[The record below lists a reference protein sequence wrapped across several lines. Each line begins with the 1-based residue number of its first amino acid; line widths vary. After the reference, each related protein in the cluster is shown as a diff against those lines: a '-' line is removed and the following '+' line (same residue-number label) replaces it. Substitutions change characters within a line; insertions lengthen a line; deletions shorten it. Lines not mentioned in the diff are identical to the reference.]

1 MKLQEKRDFY
11 KSEIDNIVAQAYNNE
26 QKQLACDIL
35 DNATENNIDA
45 LYTFITQRV
54 KLGFTFDAAPEVNHN
69 CVALCKRNNKL
80 SFGTLGNKHKMI
92 IGENYDALKN
102 LLVTYTKNGKG
113 LIDVIYI
120 DPPYNTESAKG
131 DGNDHKDNVEASK
144 FIYRDKFT
152 RNGWLNL
159 MRERLIMA
167 RKLLS
172 DKGVIFISIDDTE
185 QAYLRVLCDEI
196 FKEENALDRGALI
209 WNNAGSTKGF
219 TKIVKNHEY
228 ILCYAKNNELA
239 KSYYGE
245 NYINDDE
252 IIDERLSI
260 KRSPR
265 NPICR
270 ILFPKGLK
278 IEGIKDLVIEK
289 SIGDGTNRLDI
300 IEGKIIFKNGFL
312 SENVTLE
319 GSFPYKDQLERFL
332 LGQEVFDQKG
342 QKWLEVHFTNT
353 GKPYFK
359 KQRNSR
365 ILGSVLKLP
374 NGDSLPNSG
383 SNDIEKL
390 GLNFPNPKPVKLIDL
405 LLRYFS
411 QKNNNN
417 IILDFFAGS
426 GTTGQAV
433 MELNEEDGGNR
444 KCILVANN
452 ENNIGKGIMYE
463 RIFRVVNGKGTKGEK
478 FTWTYSKDKPYLAE
492 NSWDVFE
499 MEYNELKIDDF
510 DKAEKLLKQAE
521 PEFKALNSEYE
532 NKGLDI
538 YNQLASLN
546 PYEKN
551 GK

>member
-102 LLVTYTKNGKG
+102 LFVTYTKNSKG

-120 DPPYNTESAKG
+120 DPPYNTEKSKEE
-131 DGNDHKDNVEASK
+131 GNDYKDEVESKK

-152 RNGWLNL
+152 RNGWLN
-159 MRERLIMA
+159 MMNERLKLA

-185 QAYLRVLCDEI
+185 QAYLKVLCDEI
-196 FKEENALDRGALI
+196 FGEDNFVANVVWKRKRGRDNSAR
-209 WNNAGSTKGF
+209 WFSKS
-219 TKIVKNHEY
+219 HEY
-228 ILCYAKNNELA
+228 LLVYAKLLDMFDTNYLELDEETKEAYKNPDNDPRGNYRMLGVWARGTQGGVEYAFTSKNGQHFA
-239 KSYYGE
+239 KRLWLMSKE
-245 NYINDDE
+245 NLTKLDKEDKLLFRGDNIYRKMFLTENKGKIPETIWDNTSNAANAADE
-252 IIDERLSI
+252 I
-260 KRSPR
+260 K
-265 NPICR
+265 
-270 ILFPKGLK
+270 K
-278 IEGIKDLVIEK
+278 IFN
-289 SIGDGTNRLDI
+289 S
-300 IEGKIIFKNGFL
+300 IIFD
-312 SENVTLE
+312 T
-319 GSFPYKDQLERFL
+319 
-332 LGQEVFDQKG
+332 
-342 QKWLEVHFTNT
+342 
-353 GKPYFK
+353 
-359 KQRNSR
+359 
-365 ILGSVLKLP
+365 
-374 NGDSLPNSG
+374 
-383 SNDIEKL
+383 
-390 GLNFPNPKPVKLIDL
+390 PKPVPYIIEILKVATN
-405 LLRYFS
+405 
-411 QKNNNN
+411 KNS

-510 DKAEKLLKQAE
+510 DKAEKLLKEAE
-521 PEFKALNSEYE
+521 AEFKNLNSEYE
-532 NKGLDI
+532 KKNLDI
-538 YNQLASLN
+538 YSQLASLN
-546 PYEKN
+546 PYKKE
-551 GK
+551 

>member
-1 MKLQEKRDFY
+1 MQCSLTMPLQEKRDFY
-11 KSEIDNIVAQAYNNE
+11 KSEINNIVAQAYNNE

-120 DPPYNTESAKG
+120 DPPYNTEKSKEE
-131 DGNDHKDNVEASK
+131 GNDYKDEVESKK

-185 QAYLRVLCDEI
+185 QAYLKILCDGV
-196 FKEENALDRGALI
+196 FGEENFVGNII
-209 WNNAGSTKGF
+209 WNKKSGGGQTDEF
-219 TKIVKNHEY
+219 FVKEHEY
-228 ILCYAKNNELA
+228 ISVYRKTNLFKWIDETIPKEMIGFNGEDEQGKFTTVKLAKWGSAARREDRPTMYFPIKNPDGKNVFPIAPDNSEGRWRIGKKRMEITIEKNNIHWEKREDTWVA
-239 KSYYGE
+239 YEKVYYDEKAVKVIKSRSIFIDVGE
-245 NYINDDE
+245 T
-252 IIDERLSI
+252 
-260 KRSPR
+260 
-265 NPICR
+265 
-270 ILFPKGLK
+270 
-278 IEGIKDLVIEK
+278 
-289 SIGDGTNRLDI
+289 GDGTKMLTKIFGSKDI
-300 IEGKIIFKNGFL
+300 
-312 SENVTLE
+312 
-319 GSFPYKDQLERFL
+319 
-332 LGQEVFDQKG
+332 
-342 QKWLEVHFTNT
+342 
-353 GKPYFK
+353 
-359 KQRNSR
+359 
-365 ILGSVLKLP
+365 
-374 NGDSLPNSG
+374 
-383 SNDIEKL
+383 
-390 GLNFPNPKPVKLIDL
+390 FPNPKPVELIKEL
-405 LLRYFS
+405 LLHCENS
-411 QKNNNN
+411 
-417 IILDFFAGS
+417 IVLDFFAGS

-433 MELNEEDGGNR
+433 MELNQEDGRNR

-452 ENNIGKGIMYE
+452 ENNIGKEIMYE
-463 RIFRVVNGKGTKGEK
+463 RIFRVVNGEGTKGEK
-478 FTWTYSKDKPYLAE
+478 FTWTYSKDKPYLTE

-499 MEYNELKIDDF
+499 IEYNELKIDDF

-532 NKGLDI
+532 NNGLDI

-546 PYEKN
+546 PYKKD

>member
-1 MKLQEKRDFY
+1 MQHSLTMALQEKRDFY

-120 DPPYNTESAKG
+120 DPPYNTERAR
-131 DGNDHKDNVEASK
+131 DEGNNHKDKVEAKK
-144 FIYRDKFT
+144 FLYRDKFT
-152 RNGWLNL
+152 RNGWLN
-159 MRERLIMA
+159 MMKERLVMA
-167 RKLLS
+167 RKLLT
-172 DKGVIFISIDDTE
+172 DNGVIFVSIDDDE
-185 QAYLRVLCDEI
+185 QAYLKVLMDEI
-196 FKEENALDRGALI
+196 FGENFMGTIIHQRAKGGGNNKILVKGHDYIHCFAKKEKIPL
-209 WNNAGSTKGF
+209 TKEKTGKIF
-219 TKIVKNHEY
+219 EINGEQCIRNDDVVRKTFGKYEKGTERRCFYEELEKYHSKEKKREIDELVKNKELFLEKNDFGMHTIVKYTPIDKATSKLYSIIETTIRVLSEKGND
-228 ILCYAKNNELA
+228 ELT
-239 KSYYGE
+239 S
-245 NYINDDE
+245 
-252 IIDERLSI
+252 LSI
-260 KRSPR
+260 
-265 NPICR
+265 
-270 ILFPKGLK
+270 
-278 IEGIKDLVIEK
+278 
-289 SIGDGTNRLDI
+289 T
-300 IEGKIIFKNGFL
+300 GFD
-312 SENVTLE
+312 
-319 GSFPYKDQLERFL
+319 Y
-332 LGQEVFDQKG
+332 
-342 QKWLEVHFTNT
+342 
-353 GKPYFK
+353 
-359 KQRNSR
+359 
-365 ILGSVLKLP
+365 
-374 NGDSLPNSG
+374 
-383 SNDIEKL
+383 
-390 GLNFPNPKPVKLIDL
+390 PKPVDL
-405 LLRYFS
+405 LKQLIFAAS
-411 QKNNNN
+411 NTDS

-463 RIFRVVNGKGTKGEK
+463 RIFRVVNGKGTKDEK
-478 FTWTYSKDKPYLAE
+478 FTWTYSKDKPYLVE

-499 MEYNELKIDDF
+499 IEYNELKIDDF

>member
-11 KSEIDNIVAQAYNNE
+11 KSEINNIVAQAYNGE

-35 DNATENNIDA
+35 DKATEDNIDA

-80 SFGTLGNKHKMI
+80 SFGILGNNHKMI

-120 DPPYNTESAKG
+120 DPPYNTEKSKEE
-131 DGNDHKDNVEASK
+131 GNDYKDNVEASK

-152 RNGWLNL
+152 RNGWLNM

-172 DKGVIFISIDDTE
+172 DKGVIFISIDDSE
-185 QAYLRVLCDEI
+185 QAYLKVLCDEI
-196 FKEENALDRGALI
+196 FWEENFVAQIVWRKKYGGGK
-209 WNNAGSTKGF
+209 GSNF
-219 TKIVKNHEY
+219 VIDLHEY
-228 ILCYAKNNELA
+228 ILCYAKN
-239 KSYYGE
+239 
-245 NYINDDE
+245 
-252 IIDERLSI
+252 
-260 KRSPR
+260 
-265 NPICR
+265 
-270 ILFPKGLK
+270 
-278 IEGIKDLVIEK
+278 
-289 SIGDGTNRLDI
+289 
-300 IEGKIIFKNGFL
+300 KNIL
-312 SENVTLE
+312 SEF
-319 GSFPYKDQLERFL
+319 SLERNEKQKEAFDKEDEYLTERGKYYTRPLKSGLEERKTLIYGIECPDGSKVKTQWICARSTFDEL
-332 LGQEVFDQKG
+332 LNEGRIV
-342 QKWLEVHFTNT
+342 
-353 GKPYFK
+353 FK
-359 KQRNSR
+359 KLN
-365 ILGSVLKLP
+365 
-374 NGDSLPNSG
+374 NGKYNVYKKFYENDKGGVVKPESLFY
-383 SNDIEKL
+383 DIAYNQDGKEAIKKIFNIKE
-390 GLNFPNPKPVKLIDL
+390 GRDVPFNNPKPTELIKYIL
-405 LLRYFS
+405 NFS
-411 QKNNNN
+411 TSKDS

-433 MELNEEDGGNR
+433 MELNEEDGGTR

-452 ENNIGKGIMYE
+452 ENNIGEKIMYE
-463 RIFRVVNGKGTKGEK
+463 RVYRVVNGKGTKGEK
-478 FTWTYSKDKPYLAE
+478 ITWTYSKDKPYLAE

-521 PEFKALNSEYE
+521 LEFKNLNSEYE
-532 NKGLDI
+532 KKDLSI

-546 PYEKN
+546 PYKKD